1 MWVRSRKRMRLTE
14 TGDEMKRD
22 ETRRD
27 ERERSMRPLQ
37 ALKNLILRSLGA
49 DLAIDYTEE
58 NVEDLLEKF
67 DAVVHFWAPTF
78 KWGLTIANI
87 LDSSKPPE
95 DLSYAQQS
103 VLACSGLIWAR
114 YSTLIK
120 PKNWNLVSVNLGM
133 SLTALFQL
141 SRKIQHDSSAKN
153 QQASAEEE

>member
-1 MWVRSRKRMRLTE
+1 MANSK
-14 TGDEMKRD
+14 
-22 ETRRD
+22 
-27 ERERSMRPLQ
+27 LQ
-37 ALKNLILRSLGA
+37 AIWNHPAGPKTI
-49 DLAIDYTEE
+49 
-58 NVEDLLEKF
+58 
-67 DAVVHFWAPTF
+67 HFWAPTF

-141 SRKIQHDSSAKN
+141 SRKIQHDSSVKN

>member
-1 MWVRSRKRMRLTE
+1 MVE
-14 TGDEMKRD
+14 
-22 ETRRD
+22 
-27 ERERSMRPLQ
+27 PLQ